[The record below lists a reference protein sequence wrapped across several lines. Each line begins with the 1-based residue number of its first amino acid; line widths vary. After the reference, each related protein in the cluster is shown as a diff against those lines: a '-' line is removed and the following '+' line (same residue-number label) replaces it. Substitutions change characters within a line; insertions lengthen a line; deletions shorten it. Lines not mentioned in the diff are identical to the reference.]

1 MHKKIN
7 TYKTNIPKGVGIIPL
22 IQMEYNLWKLDKM
35 ALKVPLD
42 DPKNCELAKYWD
54 SMTVHTWLQK
64 NIWFE
69 KVRKLF

>member
-1 MHKKIN
+1 
-7 TYKTNIPKGVGIIPL
+7 
-22 IQMEYNLWKLDKM
+22 MEYNLWKLDKM